1 MIKTIRIDE
10 KDVKFRSSA
19 DTIRRYRERFGR
31 DLLLDFDMVQN
42 SLAEGKY
49 LSMEELTI
57 FENFAYT
64 MAKQADPSI
73 PDDPSAW
80 LDTFEMFSI
89 YLIWPQL
96 VEFWQVANTPT
107 SESKKKE

>member
-31 DLLLDFDMVQN
+31 DLLLDFDMVQS

-64 MAKQADPSI
+64 MAKQADPSRR
-73 PDDPSAW
+73 
-80 LDTFEMFSI
+80 
-89 YLIWPQL
+89 
-96 VEFWQVANTPT
+96 
-107 SESKKKE
+107 